1 MDPALVVSLALL
13 FLCGGLLVLMARLV
27 DAMRA
32 QEQGE
37 ERRHRERMAAFG
49 PVRALATPDAAPS
62 TAKSSHAAA
71 AMTGTSR
78 GAGQGGDEDETDT
91 VIFVASERAPRSGVE
106 PPRSVTVVSRT

>member
-1 MDPALVVSLALL
+1 MDPSLIVSLALL
-13 FLCGGLLVLMARLV
+13 LVCIGLLVVMARLV

-37 ERRHRERMAAFG
+37 ERRHRERMATFFQ
-49 PVRALATPDAAPS
+49 VRAPATPDNAPS
-62 TAKSSHAAA
+62 TVKPEHAAA
-71 AMTGTSR
+71 ATGPRR
-78 GAGQGGDEDETDT
+78 GALQGEEEDETDT